1 MVDVDEAWFRLNHG
15 YLHIFFP
22 EFHFDS
28 TNFHISHADPP
39 SRLTVPRSPDEVQQ
53 AAHSD
58 VEDGE
63 VEESG
68 YQPAWKRKN
77 LQKELEEIDA
87 IEATAIAIRQGEWEW
102 GVGRRV
108 WMRVWMLGDR

>member
-1 MVDVDEAWFRLNHG
+1 MKT
-15 YLHIFFP
+15 
-22 EFHFDS
+22 S
-28 TNFHISHADPP
+28 
-39 SRLTVPRSPDEVQQ
+39 EVQQ
-53 AAHSD
+53 AAHPD
-58 VEDGE
+58 VADVE

-102 GVGRRV
+102 GGWSKGVDEGVDVR
-108 WMRVWMLGDR
+108 